1 MYEMLNKLRIFRK
14 NGSVSRFYIAFC
26 DIFHKLEKT
35 SKNTRY
41 SIFCKKWTQNVV
53 FWDVEKNDE
62 ITKIFVK
69 NVEF

>member
-14 NGSVSRFYIAFC
+14 NGSVSRFISPFC
-26 DIFHKLEKT
+26 DFFHKLEKT

-41 SIFCKKWTQNVV
+41 SIFGKKWTQNVV

>member
-1 MYEMLNKLRIFRK
+1 MLNKLRIFRK
-14 NGSVSRFYIAFC
+14 NGSVSRFISPFC
-26 DIFHKLEKT
+26 DFFHKLKKT

-41 SIFCKKWTQNVV
+41 SIFGKKWTQNVV